1 MRFERAGLRA
11 RPLFLIQRD
20 RMRNAVRGVV
30 LLLVGAALV
39 VGASACGGGSSKSSS
54 STQTSTGSSSSMLV
68 ALVSDIGKFND
79 RSFNQSQLEG
89 LNRAKS
95 ELGIQTLPLQSN
107 ATSDYVPNFTQAV
120 RRKAGLSIAAGFL
133 LADTLETVAAR
144 FPDSKFAITDY
155 CAKGA
160 PTCITGSVL
169 KKNHPNVMG
178 LDFAA
183 NESGCLV
190 GYLAAEMAKKQGGKQ
205 VIGAVGGLHIPPVDI
220 WIAGYQY
227 CAKLFNPQIK
237 VLTGYSGDFVKSD
250 LCKTVA
256 ENQIAQ
262 GAQVLFQVAGGCGL
276 GTLTAASQAGIWGIG
291 VDKDQ
296 YNDAKR
302 VLTSGVKRVD
312 LGVLNVIKAT
322 KNGKFKGNTDLQFT
336 LANGG
341 MSVGRINPAVPQALI
356 DKMNA
361 LKQRI
366 ISGEVKVP
374 TTL

>member
-1 MRFERAGLRA
+1 MR
-11 RPLFLIQRD
+11 I
-20 RMRNAVRGVV
+20 AVRIVLAAV
-30 LLLVGAALV
+30 LLAFLAACGGSSGKKTL
-39 VGASACGGGSSKSSS
+39 STSTTGGGSSFAA
-54 STQTSTGSSSSMLV
+54 

-89 LNRAKS
+89 LKRAHS
-95 ELGIQTLPLQSN
+95 ELGVKITPLQSN
-107 ATSDYVPNFTQAV
+107 STSDYTPNFNQAV
-120 RRKAGLSIAAGFL
+120 RQHANITIAAGFL
-133 LADTLETVAAR
+133 LADTLETVADQ
-144 FPDSKFAITDY
+144 FPNAKFAITDY

-169 KKNHPNVMG
+169 KKDHPNVMG
-178 LDFAA
+178 LDYAA

-190 GYLAAEMAKKQGGKQ
+190 GYLAAEMTKKQGGKQ

-220 WIAGYQY
+220 WIAGYRY
-227 CAKLFNPQIK
+227 CAKLFEPSIK
-237 VLTGYSGDFVKSD
+237 VLVGYSGDFVKSD

-276 GTLTAASQAGIWGIG
+276 GTLTAAAQHQIWGIG

-302 VLTSGVKRVD
+302 VLTSGVKHVD
-312 LGVLNVIKAT
+312 LGVFNVIKAT
-322 KNGKFKGNTDLQFT
+322 KDGKFNGDKDLQFT

-341 MSVGRINPAVPQALI
+341 MGVGKINPAVPKALI
-356 DKMNA
+356 DKMNGI
-361 LKQRI
+361 KQRI
-366 ISGEVKVP
+366 ISGDLKVP
-374 TTL
+374 TTIK